1 MRKAATAVIAILST
15 FFLAPAAAYA
25 ASDQPTKLSF
35 SIWQQPDHYM
45 VKAIRQWASDVE
57 RRTNGAVTIEFF
69 YGGALTKGE
78 QAYDGIVKGISDVAA
93 AATGWNAGRFPLTRI
108 TDIPLGWTSSRQ
120 ASRVSWEYY
129 KKFKPKEWADT
140 HLLFLYTDAIG
151 DLHTRK
157 PVQSIDDLK
166 GMQIRGTGSDVP
178 LIKAMGGTPVGM
190 PFSEVYLALQR
201 GIVDGMISNLAS
213 VKAAR
218 LGEVTGFTTD
228 HNVRSAGF
236 WVSMNSRKWR
246 ALSPDAQKA
255 IDEASE
261 QAVDT
266 LGQALDAEQDAG
278 RQYILGRGNKI
289 IVPTKAEAARFDA
302 ALQPIREDWLKEM
315 EGKGLPGKEV
325 LQFVTAAMDKYQSH

>member
-1 MRKAATAVIAILST
+1 MHKTAIAVVAVLTTIS
-15 FFLAPAAAYA
+15 LAPLVAQA

-45 VKAIRQWASDVE
+45 VKAIRQWASNVE
-57 RRTNGAVTIEFF
+57 KRTNGKVTIEFF

-108 TDIPLGWTSSRQ
+108 TDIPLDWTSSRQ

-157 PVQSIDDLK
+157 PVQSVDDLK

-218 LGEVTGFTTD
+218 LGEVTGYTTD

-246 ALSPDAQKA
+246 ALSPDVQKA

-261 QAVDT
+261 EAVDV
-266 LGQALDAEQDAG
+266 LGQALDAEQEAG
-278 RQYILGRGNKI
+278 RQYILGLGNKI

-302 ALQPIREDWLKEM
+302 ALRPIRDDWLKEM

-325 LQFVTAAMDKYQSH
+325 LQFVTGALEKYKNH

>member
-1 MRKAATAVIAILST
+1 MRKTAAAVIATLSA
-15 FFLAPAAAYA
+15 FLLTPAGAEA
-25 ASDQPTKLSF
+25 ASDRPTKLSF
-35 SIWQQPDHYM
+35 SIGQQPDHYM
-45 VKAIRQWASDVE
+45 DRGIRQWASDVE
-57 RRTNGAVTIEFF
+57 KRTNGKVTIEFY

-151 DLHTRK
+151 DLHTKK
-157 PVQSIDDLK
+157 PVASIDDLK

-201 GIVDGMISNLAS
+201 GIVEGMISNMAS

-236 WVSMNSRKWR
+236 WVAMNLRKWK
-246 ALSPDAQKA
+246 AFSPEIQKA
-255 IDEASE
+255 MDEASE
-261 QAVDT
+261 HAVDT

-278 RQYILGRGNKI
+278 KQYILGLGNKI
-289 IVPTKAEAARFDA
+289 IVPTKGEAARFDA
-302 ALQPIREDWLKEM
+302 ALQPIRDEWLKNV
-315 EGKGLPGKEV
+315 PGGEAVYK
-325 LQFVTAAMDKYQSH
+325 FVTADYAAQVKAKATN